1 MLCKCCASFIPL
13 RMATIKAFIRTTKD
27 SEVKIRFRLSDG
39 RKVQLYFISHILV
52 YPSLWDSKK
61 ECIKQRAMCQIAYR
75 EDVDNKVAYLKDIIM
90 RVYSSHY
97 ADIRTSRDL
106 QRMVEDVLNP
116 EDKEEPMVLDE
127 EFADL
132 LAHKNIALGTLRGY
146 EVLKNKLKSFEVFR
160 RRYSPSYS
168 LTLKTMSEDDVRK
181 FLSYIK
187 DVEKI
192 GGANYI
198 CTTFKRLRSLFKE
211 MVTLG
216 IINRSPTDNV
226 SVKAERYGTPY
237 YISIAERNRIANYDL
252 SDYPSLEVQRDIFL
266 FQCCIGCRV
275 SDLTRLTTDN
285 IVNGAVEYIPRKTR
299 SEHTD
304 IVRVPLNN
312 SARMLVK
319 KYMGVDKDGRLFP
332 FIADQAYNAAIKRF
346 FTICGITRSVLVYD
360 SSKGCEVR
368 RPINEIASSHLARR
382 TFIGNLY
389 KQVKDPNLVGSMSG
403 HKDGSKAFSRYRNI
417 DDDIKKELVDL
428 LD

>member
-39 RKVQLYFISHILV
+39 RKVQLYFISHIMV

-75 EDVDNKVAYLKDIIM
+75 EDVDNKVAYLRDIIM

-116 EDKEEPMVLDE
+116 EDKEEPMALDE

-160 RRYSPSYS
+160 RKYSPSYS

-216 IINRSPTDNV
+216 IIDRSPTDNV

-237 YISIAERNRIANYDL
+237 
-252 SDYPSLEVQRDIFL
+252 
-266 FQCCIGCRV
+266 
-275 SDLTRLTTDN
+275 
-285 IVNGAVEYIPRKTR
+285 
-299 SEHTD
+299 
-304 IVRVPLNN
+304 
-312 SARMLVK
+312 
-319 KYMGVDKDGRLFP
+319 
-332 FIADQAYNAAIKRF
+332 
-346 FTICGITRSVLVYD
+346 
-360 SSKGCEVR
+360 
-368 RPINEIASSHLARR
+368 
-382 TFIGNLY
+382 
-389 KQVKDPNLVGSMSG
+389 
-403 HKDGSKAFSRYRNI
+403 
-417 DDDIKKELVDL
+417 
-428 LD
+428 